1 MIRRPDRMAI
11 AGFVVMVVLVV
22 VALALPMDSD
32 RLAAYRAVYGNDETS
47 RSASS
52 SSVADESARRPE
64 QFAATSDGTSDADIA
79 FILQSIRAS
88 LHRNDLTSAKV
99 LLNAVLSVRKGLPE
113 ALELQKEL
121 NVREAREA
129 KAMASVV
136 ATGAVSEG
144 AHDASP
150 SPVDQKS
157 DSEGAH
163 DASPSP
169 VDQKSDRAMEPPAQP
184 SALVRTSSESG
195 DGPEHST
202 RRERPAS
209 ADKTSVKTRHAGQT
223 SRHHSTAHVS
233 SGRPKTRAEV
243 VNELKRARAN
253 GSMPRFGNPSRYGS
267 ASSTYH
273 ATR

>member
-1 MIRRPDRMAI
+1 MAI

-32 RLAAYRAVYGNDETS
+32 RLAAYRAVYGDDENP

-52 SSVADESARRPE
+52 SSVTDESARGPG
-64 QFAATSDGTSDADIA
+64 QFAAASDGTSDADIA

-88 LHRNDLTSAKV
+88 LHRNDLMSAKV
-99 LLNAVLSVRKGLPE
+99 LLDAVLSVRKNLPE

-136 ATGAVSEG
+136 AAAAVSKSTL
-144 AHDASP
+144 DASP
-150 SPVDQKS
+150 GTVDEK
-157 DSEGAH
+157 AN
-163 DASPSP
+163 
-169 VDQKSDRAMEPPAQP
+169 RAVEPPAQP
-184 SALVRTSSESG
+184 SALVRTSSEPG
-195 DGPEHST
+195 DRPEHST
-202 RRERPAS
+202 RRERLAS
-209 ADKTSVKTRHAGQT
+209 ADKTSAKTRHAGQT
-223 SRHHSTAHVS
+223 SRHHSTAHVA

-253 GSMPRFGNPSRYGS
+253 GSMPRYGNPRYGS
-267 ASSTYH
+267 ATSTYH

>member
-1 MIRRPDRMAI
+1 MIRRTDRMAI

-32 RLAAYRAVYGNDETS
+32 RLAAYRSVYGDENS

-52 SSVADESARRPE
+52 SSDADESARRAELPT
-64 QFAATSDGTSDADIA
+64 AASDGTSDADIA

-113 ALELQKEL
+113 ALELQREL

-129 KAMASVV
+129 KAMASIV
-136 ATGAVSEG
+136 AAPAISDG
-144 AHDASP
+144 AHAAPTSP
-150 SPVDQKS
+150 AN
-157 DSEGAH
+157 E
-163 DASPSP
+163 
-169 VDQKSDRAMEPPAQP
+169 KSDRAVAPPAQP
-184 SALVRTSSESG
+184 SALVRASSESG
-195 DGPEHST
+195 DRPEQST
-202 RRERPAS
+202 RRERLAS
-209 ADKTSVKTRHAGQT
+209 ADKTSAKTRHAGQT

-233 SGRPKTRAEV
+233 NGRPKTRAEV
-243 VNELKRARAN
+243 VAELKRARTN
-253 GSMPRFGNPSRYGS
+253 GSMPRFGNPSPYGS

-273 ATR
+273 AAR

>member
-32 RLAAYRAVYGNDETS
+32 RLAAYRAVYGGDENPGG
-47 RSASS
+47 ASS
-52 SSVADESARRPE
+52 SSAADESARRTE

-99 LLNAVLSVRKGLPE
+99 LLNAVLSVRKDLPE

-136 ATGAVSEG
+136 AAPAVNEG

-150 SPVDQKS
+150 SPVD
-157 DSEGAH
+157 E
-163 DASPSP
+163 
-169 VDQKSDRAMEPPAQP
+169 KSDRAAEPPAQP
-184 SALVRTSSESG
+184 SALVRASSESG
-195 DGPEHST
+195 DRPEYST
-202 RRERPAS
+202 RRERLAS
-209 ADKTSVKTRHAGQT
+209 ADKTSAKTRHAGQT
-223 SRHHSTAHVS
+223 SRHHPTAHVS

-253 GSMPRFGNPSRYGS
+253 GSIPRFGNPSRYGS
-267 ASSTYH
+267 ASSPYH
-273 ATR
+273 AAR

>member
-11 AGFVVMVVLVV
+11 AGFVVMAVLIV

-32 RLAAYRAVYGNDETS
+32 RLAAYRAVYGADES
-47 RSASS
+47 PRSAHS
-52 SSVADESARRPE
+52 SSVTDESARRSE

-121 NVREAREA
+121 DVREAREA
-129 KAMASVV
+129 KAMASFV
-136 ATGAVSEG
+136 ATAAVSE
-144 AHDASP
+144 DARAAPP
-150 SPVDQKS
+150 SPID
-157 DSEGAH
+157 E
-163 DASPSP
+163 
-169 VDQKSDRAMEPPAQP
+169 KSDRAVEPPAQP
-184 SALVRTSSESG
+184 SALVRTSSEAS
-195 DGPEHST
+195 DGREHST
-202 RRERPAS
+202 RRERLAS
-209 ADKTSVKTRHAGQT
+209 ADKTSAKTRHAGQT
-223 SRHHSTAHVS
+223 SRHHSSAHVS